1 MKRMIHL
8 KTIFALIPLC
18 LFLSATLAISQEY
31 VYTIGGAGQETG
43 FASYLDNNDSTLT
56 VIGSTDSEG
65 LGGTDAFIAH
75 YIVDCVYPYLYFR
88 WAQVI
93 GSTKDDH
100 AYDIKQDSHKNY
112 IVCGS
117 TVNPDPNALDTDA
130 LFARIDK
137 KGQLK
142 FARRFDIDG
151 AHKNDHV
158 MRVIEGHF
166 HDYILVGTTKAQ
178 DEACDLLVAAI
189 DTVGSVKWGYIIG
202 KPDTMDVGYS
212 IVKDSER
219 NYVVLGT
226 TGNLKSRNILLIKI
240 NGNGIIQAT
249 REIGAVDA
257 SGAPLQADIGYDI
270 VDAPNQDS
278 YVITGGTRS
287 LSLSSKI
294 DLLVLSVRRSLMSFN
309 WNTIL
314 TSPVV
319 FDSTEIDEGHS
330 IIRNENDELIV
341 AGLTETMS
349 VNPPKQDMLLVKFDS
364 TGNYI
369 SARRLHPILDMVE
382 TDMANDVVRSQI
394 PGYPDGYIAI
404 GTTESAGFGGKDIL
418 LASFNELDYCCYENI
433 PFNAASLLFSL
444 KAFGPYRTPKFVSD
458 SVFVKTIKPDTT
470 VVCYSGLFSAVPLE
484 RKAIQPKDF
493 VVHQNYPNP
502 FNPSTEIRYSIPG
515 DGKVEVA
522 VFDLLGKKVA
532 TLVSERQQQGFHSVT
547 WDGKDESGQRV
558 SSGVYLFTIKAGD
571 HFEMK
576 KMIMVK

>member
-1 MKRMIHL
+1 MKRKIHL
-8 KTIFALIPLC
+8 RTTFALIPLF
-18 LFLSATLAISQEY
+18 LFLGARFAISQEY

-56 VIGSTDSEG
+56 IIGSTDSEG

-75 YIVDCVYPYLYFR
+75 YIVDCVYPYLYFQ

-93 GSTKDDH
+93 GSNNDDH
-100 AYDIKQDSHKNY
+100 AYNIKQDSHKNY

-117 TVNPDPNALDTDA
+117 TVNPDPNALDMDV
-130 LFARIDK
+130 LLARIDK

-151 AHKNDHV
+151 AHKNDHAV
-158 MRVIEGHF
+158 RVIEGHF
-166 HDYILVGTTKAQ
+166 HDYILVGTTKAH
-178 DEACDLLVAAI
+178 DEAGDLLVAAI
-189 DTVGSVKWGYIIG
+189 DSVGRAKWGYIIG

-212 IVKDSER
+212 IIKDSER

-226 TGNLKSRNILLIKI
+226 TGILDSRNILLIKI
-240 NGNGIIQAT
+240 SGTGIIQAT

-257 SGAPLQADIGYDI
+257 AGANLSADIGYDI

-287 LSLSSKI
+287 LSLSAKI
-294 DLLVLSVRRSLMSFN
+294 DLLLLSVKRSLSSFN
-309 WNTIL
+309 WSTIL
-314 TSPVV
+314 SSQMV

-349 VNPPKQDMLLVKFDS
+349 INPPEQDMLLVKFDS

-369 SARRLHPILDMVE
+369 NARRLHPTLEMIK
-382 TDMANDVVRSQI
+382 TDLANNVVRSEIQ
-394 PGYPDGYIAI
+394 GYPVGYIAT
-404 GTTESAGFGGKDIL
+404 GTTESAGFGGTDIL
-418 LASFNELDYCCYENI
+418 LASFNEFDYCCYENI
-433 PFNAASLLFSL
+433 PFNPASLLFSL
-444 KAFGPYRTPKFVSD
+444 KVFGPYTTPKFISD
-458 SVFVKTIKPDTT
+458 SIFVKTIKPDTT
-470 VVCYSGLFSAVPLE
+470 VLCYNGMFSPAPLE
-484 RKAIQPKDF
+484 LKTIQPKDF
-493 VVHQNYPNP
+493 IVFQNYPNP
-502 FNPSTEIRYSIPG
+502 FNPATEIRYSIPG
-515 DGKVEVA
+515 AASVEVA

-558 SSGVYLFTIKAGD
+558 SSGLYLFTVKAGD
-571 HFEMK
+571 QFEMK